1 MTSDILSLQQTSGWR
16 HWEYGHH
23 GGLWRWDD
31 VIFLQL
37 NQRFDSFD
45 VITFASFFCLKR
57 SIISSHRV
65 SNWENPA
72 VSHTLWW
79 LKNSVKIIWS
89 NVVMEKWLG
98 VLCLFSHC
106 AVAWWRRLLWR
117 ESHLHRHRE
126 HFVSSQL
133 LTWWQ
138 IVETSRSKT
147 KTTQSGSLFDCDL
160 SKLVLENKLKRTT
173 YWMCVLMSF
182 NLLLWTTASLTC
194 YSTQSPRQT

>member
-1 MTSDILSLQQTSGWR
+1 MWLKEKFVWICETWLHIMTSDILSLQQTSGWR

-89 NVVMEKWLG
+89 NVVMEKWLS

-133 LTWWQ
+133 LTWIEHKLLKHQ
-138 IVETSRSKT
+138 GVKQ
-147 KTTQSGSLFDCDL
+147 KPLSLG
-160 SKLVLENKLKRTT
+160 V
-173 YWMCVLMSF
+173 Y
-182 NLLLWTTASLTC
+182 LTVI
-194 YSTQSPRQT
+194 